1 MNWIKGL
8 KASFGVF
15 IASLFLYFVLDNVA
29 YTIDTNFKQT
39 YKAISF
45 RHASNESYFHS
56 PSDSYIS
63 ISNPSIL
70 KEKTLFR
77 TSDDGD
83 ILPRGGKDDAQ
94 TKIFFLGGS
103 TTESHWM
110 DEEKR
115 WPFLVGNE
123 LNKRG
128 LDIQSFNY
136 GSGGQNLNHSLQK
149 VVSFILKE
157 QPDYIVL
164 NHASNDIGKYF
175 NGGYYARESS
185 LHDTYDIIPA
195 HSTLL
200 LRLKNSIREALPFTN
215 KHWREYR
222 NQSNGWSN
230 QRSGKA
236 IHGNLDVANFS
247 LDYLSRI
254 KAIKAL
260 AESYGGKVF
269 VIEQPQV
276 FKEVLNKT
284 NSYNINPREEL
295 ELLLDSKGISKD
307 HFLDFVDQFYQIV
320 KLSLNKDD
328 EIKYIE
334 TNGYGL
340 SENDF
345 YDAIHFNELGSQ
357 NFSKILA
364 DDLFKYINYSNEI

>member
-15 IASLFLYFVLDNVA
+15 IASLFLYFLLDNVA

-45 RHASNESYFHS
+45 RHASNLSFFHS
-56 PSDSYIS
+56 PPDSYIS

-77 TSDDGD
+77 TSDFGD
-83 ILPRGGKDDAQ
+83 ILPRGGRDDAKN
-94 TKIFFLGGS
+94 KIFFLGGS

-110 DEEKR
+110 NEEKR

-164 NHASNDIGKYF
+164 NHAANDIGKYF

-185 LHDTYDIIPA
+185 LYDTNDIILV

-200 LRLKNSIREALPFTN
+200 LRLKNIIREAFPFTN
-215 KHWREYR
+215 KHWRVYR
-222 NQSNGWSN
+222 NQKSGSN

-236 IHGNLDVANFS
+236 IHENLDVENFS

-260 AESYGGKVF
+260 AASYGGKVV
-269 VIEQPQV
+269 VIQQPEV
-276 FKEVLNKT
+276 YKEVLNKT
-284 NSYNINPREEL
+284 NSHNINPRERL
-295 ELLLDSKGISKD
+295 ESLLGSKGISKD
-307 HFLDFVDQFYQIV
+307 HFLDFVDQFHQIV
-320 KLSLNKDD
+320 KLSLNNDN

-334 TNGYGL
+334 TKDFGL
-340 SENDF
+340 SVNDF
-345 YDAIHFNELGSQ
+345 YDAIHFNEQGSQ
-357 NFSKILA
+357 NFSIILA
-364 DDLFKYINYSNEI
+364 DYLYKEIKKVK